1 MNYVIKTYNGDR
13 PLYFYKLCRKVYQY
27 KVTPAFQEDI
37 ADAYVF
43 DTKDRAYRIMSIIS
57 GLHPELHLELEE
69 LKENTSLRGPDGY
82 VPLKNTVRA
91 MLSNDFRRRL
101 WAEYEQLNTRRHA
114 LKKYRAHLDKDK
126 ADPAEL
132 VVIDEQLKHMHA
144 YMIDILTRCKFA
156 GVDLDEV
163 EKEVNEE

>member
-1 MNYVIKTYNGDR
+1 MRYVIKTYDR
-13 PLYFYKLCRKVYQY
+13 DKTLYFYKTIRKPY
-27 KVTPAFQEDI
+27 KQDETPAFRTKIEEAQ
-37 ADAYVF
+37 VF
-43 DTKDRAYRIMSIIS
+43 DNKLEAVKMLIVLRALYPGIYFDLEKTK
-57 GLHPELHLELEE
+57 GF
-69 LKENTSLRGPDGY
+69 RGPDGY

-114 LKKYRAHLDKDK
+114 LKEYRAHLDKDK

-132 VVIDEQLKHMHA
+132 VVIDEQLKHMHD
-144 YMIDILTRCKFA
+144 YMLDLLTRCEFT

-163 EKEVNEE
+163 EKEVDEE

>member
-1 MNYVIKTYNGDR
+1 MSYILKTYNGDI
-13 PLYFYKLCRKVYQY
+13 PLYFYKLCRKVYQS

-43 DTKDRAYRIMSIIS
+43 DTKERAYRMMSIIS
-57 GLHPELHLELEE
+57 GLHLGLHLELEE

-82 VPLKNTVRA
+82 VPLKNTVHA
-91 MLSNDFRRRL
+91 MLSDVFRKRL
-101 WAEYEQLNTRRHA
+101 WAEYEQLNTRRRA
-114 LKKYRAHLDKDK
+114 LKEYRAHLGNDK

-132 VVIDEQLKHMHA
+132 AVIDEQIEHMHD
-144 YMIDILTRCKFA
+144 YMIDLLTRCEFA
-156 GVDLDEV
+156 GVDLDKV